1 VNLIRAPGS
10 GKTLLLEKTLEGMD
24 QGTRVAVL
32 TGDLKTENDARRLA
46 KFGFAVK
53 YIVTGGTCH
62 LDARMVET
70 HLGLEFWKTSI
81 YS

>member
-1 VNLIRAPGS
+1 VTP
-10 GKTLLLEKTLEGMD
+10 
-24 QGTRVAVL
+24 
-32 TGDLKTENDARRLA
+32 KTEKDARRLA

-53 YIVTGGTCH
+53 QIVTGGTCH